1 MKNGLIF
8 KYIFRVVYKAQISRH
23 AQKHIIIKEKI
34 RIYDFESFKK
44 FDLTILGSY
53 FFLTLHILLCDD
65 CHSSLF
71 TPVLKYNLSLN

>member
-53 FFLTLHILLCDD
+53 FF
-65 CHSSLF
+65 
-71 TPVLKYNLSLN
+71 